1 MTQLMPISDIEYSL
15 LKLLM
20 QRGSIRGTAQVG
32 FALWPDRRMQ
42 AQGAAVAAGNVLS
55 RLRDRKMVRHS
66 LDERTSTYTI
76 TGAGRR
82 AITDYEAALIDPRQ
96 LALPHLNESEYGSR

>member
-1 MTQLMPISDIEYSL
+1 MTQMMPISDIEYSL

-42 AQGAAVAAGNVLS
+42 AQGAAVAAGNVLR
-55 RLRDRKMVRHS
+55 RLRERKMVRHS

-82 AITDYEAALIDPRQ
+82 AVVDHEEAKIDRRQ
-96 LALPHLNESEYGSR
+96 LSLLPS